1 MCQYFYFLIF
11 EVFIEIL
18 SPSLISKEFILVS
31 STVLYIKKGRIRIC
45 KNNNGSGSGILLL
58 INYCRSFRIYK
69 TCNANHCCFVS
80 GKCTSTLQLRRSRSS
95 AGWTRSRRLCQASY
109 TSVLLPTC
117 SRYPVGS
124 CILATYI
131 QRYVA
136 KLDEH
141 GTTAVRTRKDQAS
154 KADKAACSLKKVFD
168 TFKEKMY
175 VILSNL

>member
-1 MCQYFYFLIF
+1 MYFDLTVEKEPI
-11 EVFIEIL
+11 
-18 SPSLISKEFILVS
+18 ISGMDTLEEAVS
-31 STVLYIKKGRIRIC
+31 SFLHIC
-45 KNNNGSGSGILLL
+45 
-58 INYCRSFRIYK
+58 F
-69 TCNANHCCFVS
+69 TANM
-80 GKCTSTLQLRRSRSS
+80 Q
-95 AGWTRSRRLCQASY
+95 
-109 TSVLLPTC
+109 
-117 SRYPVGS
+117 YPVGS

-175 VILSNL
+175 VILSNLWILPTK